1 MAKLLYHSSS
11 GGRKQNIFV
20 NKAGII
26 RSSRTE
32 FEMKVAAKASVKL
45 HVGEFTADKRSDERV
60 SLLSTDRFVL
70 KKSPEKIPVRKINI
84 NINTSF
90 FICNSFRSVKDMS
103 ENHEILHVASKNE
116 FEELLLRQYENIK

>member
-26 RSSRTE
+26 SSRRTE

-70 KKSPEKIPVRKINI
+70 KKSPEKIPVRKTNIKINP
-84 NINTSF
+84 SF

-116 FEELLLRQYENIK
+116 VEELLLRQYENIK